1 MIEQT
6 CWHPVAQ
13 AGDLCGAPLAVTLL
27 GQRLV
32 LWRSDDGAAHAW
44 DDRCPHRGASL
55 SLGCVRSGP
64 DGTQLACAYH
74 GWRFGTGG
82 QVVSVPAVPGFVPPA
97 THRATVY
104 AVAEC
109 YGLLWVCLQPDA
121 AEAAGGADAIDAIE
135 ATDGLASIPAFA
147 AEADTRLRKVNC
159 GPYWVATSAPRI
171 IENFLDMAHF
181 GFVHEHWLGSREH
194 TAIADYAVVSTPTG
208 LLATGC
214 KAWQPRSSV
223 HAEGGADVEYTYEVN
238 APYTA
243 ILTKVPLAPETP
255 AASPPRGGPGRLGSG
270 PAAVEAGSVAL
281 HDFRESIALFICPLT
296 PETSQVWFRLATC
309 DFESPDAKLQAFQHT
324 IFIQDQLVLESQRPH
339 RLPISDNA
347 PVRELHSAA
356 DRSATAY
363 RRYLRERGITFGTC

>member
-1 MIEQT
+1 MFEQT

-13 AGDLCGAPLAVTLL
+13 VGDLGAKPLAVSLL

-32 LWRSDDGAAHAW
+32 LWRDDGGAAHAW

-55 SLGCVRSGP
+55 SLGCVRAGP
-64 DGTQLACAYH
+64 DGAQLECAYH

-82 QVVSVPAVPGFVPPA
+82 QVISVPALPGFVPPA
-97 THRATVY
+97 SHRAMVY
-104 AVAEC
+104 AVAER

-121 AEAAGGADAIDAIE
+121 TD
-135 ATDGLASIPAFA
+135 ATDATDSPAPIPAFA
-147 AEADTRLRKVNC
+147 AEADAHLRKVNC
-159 GPYWVATSAPRI
+159 GPYLVATSAPRI
-171 IENFLDMAHF
+171 VENFLDMAHF

-194 TAIADYAVVSTPTG
+194 TSIADYSVVSTPTG

-223 HAEGGADVEYTYEVN
+223 HAEGGAEVEYTYEVN

-243 ILTKVPLAPETP
+243 ILTKIPE
-255 AASPPRGGPGRLGSG
+255 AS
-270 PAAVEAGSVAL
+270 SVAL
-281 HDFRESIALFICPLT
+281 QDFRESIALFICPLT
-296 PETSQVWFRLATC
+296 PETSQVWFRLAMC
-309 DFESPDAKLQAFQHT
+309 DFESTDAKLQAFQHT
-324 IFIQDQLVLESQRPH
+324 IFTQDQPVLESQRPH
-339 RLPISDNA
+339 CLPISDHA

>member
-1 MIEQT
+1 MIEQS

-13 AGDLCGAPLAVTLL
+13 ATDLGTAPLGVTLL

-32 LWRSDDGAAHAW
+32 LWRGGAGALQAW

-55 SLGCVRSGP
+55 SLGCVRAGP
-64 DGTQLACAYH
+64 DGAQLECAYH
-74 GWRFGTGG
+74 GWRFGAGG
-82 QVVSVPAVPGFVPPA
+82 QVVSVPALPGFVPPA
-97 THRATVY
+97 AHRATAY
-104 AVAEC
+104 AVAEA
-109 YGLLWVCLQPDA
+109 YGLLWVCLQPDDNA
-121 AEAAGGADAIDAIE
+121 AAPADAVPA
-135 ATDGLASIPAFA
+135 IPAFA
-147 AEADTRLRKVNC
+147 AERDGRLRKVNC
-159 GPYWVATSAPRI
+159 GPYLVATSAPRI
-171 IENFLDMAHF
+171 VENFLDMAHF

-194 TAIADYAVVSTPTG
+194 TSIADYTVVATPTG

-243 ILTKVPLAPETP
+243 ILTKIPD
-255 AASPPRGGPGRLGSG
+255 AS
-270 PAAVEAGSVAL
+270 SVAL
-281 HDFRESIALFICPLT
+281 QDFRESIALFICPLT
-296 PETSQVWFRLATC
+296 PETSQVWFRLAMN

-324 IFIQDQLVLESQRPH
+324 IFTQDQPVLESQRP
-339 RLPISDNA
+339 RCLPIDDNA